1 MKGSLELNSYLDG
14 AERLL
19 DQRVYGPECL
29 VGRKNE
35 IYTGIHGGEVI
46 KITGD
51 HVTHVAKFGYP
62 CEGIF
67 EESRC
72 GRPLGLAFDTIGNN
86 LIVADAY
93 FGIWEVEL
101 TQGKKKQLISPHQV
115 FDGKVQRKA
124 KIFNSVAVDK
134 SGDIYWTD
142 SSSDFAIED
151 GLYTVFANPSGR

>member
-35 IYTGIHGGEVI
+35 IFTGIHGGEVI

-62 CEGIF
+62 CEGK
-67 EESRC
+67 
-72 GRPLGLAFDTIGNN
+72 LN
-86 LIVADAY
+86 
-93 FGIWEVEL
+93 
-101 TQGKKKQLISPHQV
+101 
-115 FDGKVQRKA
+115 
-124 KIFNSVAVDK
+124 
-134 SGDIYWTD
+134 
-142 SSSDFAIED
+142 
-151 GLYTVFANPSGR
+151 